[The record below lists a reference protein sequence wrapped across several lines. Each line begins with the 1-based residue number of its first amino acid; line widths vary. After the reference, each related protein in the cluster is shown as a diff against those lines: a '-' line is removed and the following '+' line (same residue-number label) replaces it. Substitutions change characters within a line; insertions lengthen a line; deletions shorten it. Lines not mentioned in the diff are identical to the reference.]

1 MMRLVPLVALLLVC
15 TPAVEVR
22 ASDACDGM
30 PSDPAHPAR
39 LWREIFAYD
48 AAADLG
54 VQVVSTRTAG
64 RVLISDVT
72 FVARPERPAERVAA
86 YIVAPV
92 IPTDAR
98 SAATVPAAD
107 LAGVLWVHWLGNP
120 ATTNRTEFLDEATA
134 LASQGVVSV
143 LVDAMW
149 ARPRWYRDRSLD
161 EDYANAVG
169 QVVALR
175 RSLDLL
181 AAQAGVDR
189 ARIGLVGHDY
199 GGMYGAI
206 AAGVDGRPRTQIVV
220 ASTASLLDWAFF
232 YGKQPSSMDRYR
244 REHQALSLCDH
255 LAASERTSVLFQFA
269 ERDEYVT
276 AARAQALFAAAAGPK
291 QMIVYGRAGHDMTAP
306 PAVRVDR
313 TAWLVRE
320 LVLAPRSAP

>member
-1 MMRLVPLVALLLVC
+1 MTRLPAFVALFLVC
-15 TPAVEVR
+15 APSTAR

-30 PSDPAHPAR
+30 PPDPARPASR
-39 LWREIFAYD
+39 WREIFTYD
-48 AAADLG
+48 ANADLG
-54 VQVVSTRTAG
+54 VQVVSTRAAG
-64 RVLISDVT
+64 RVVVTDVT
-72 FVARPERPAERVAA
+72 FVARPERPSERIAA
-86 YIVAPV
+86 YVVAP
-92 IPTDAR
+92 
-98 SAATVPAAD
+98 AAPASAAD

-161 EDYANAVG
+161 EDYANSVA

-181 AAQAGVDR
+181 LAQPGVDR

-199 GGMYGAI
+199 GGMFGAI
-206 AAGVDGRPRTQIVV
+206 AAGVDGRPKTQVVV
-220 ASTASLLDWAFF
+220 AATASLLDWAFF
-232 YGKQPSSMDRYR
+232 YGKQPSSMDRYT
-244 REHQALSLCDH
+244 REHQVLSLCDH
-255 LAASERTSVLFQFA
+255 LAASDRVSVLFQFA
-269 ERDEYVT
+269 ERDDYVT

-291 QMIVYGRAGHDMTAP
+291 QMIVYGRAGHEMTSPSAI
-306 PAVRVDR
+306 RTDR

-320 LVLAPRSAP
+320 LVLAPRSTP

>member
-1 MMRLVPLVALLLVC
+1 MIRPVPFLALFLVC
-15 TPAVEVR
+15 TPAAVAR
-22 ASDACDGM
+22 ASDACDGL
-30 PSDPAHPAR
+30 PSDPAHPAG
-39 LWREIFAYD
+39 LWREIFTYD

-54 VQVVSTRTAG
+54 VQVVSTRTVG
-64 RVLISDVT
+64 RAVITDVT
-72 FVARPERPAERVAA
+72 FVTRPQHPAERVAA
-86 YIVAPV
+86 YIVAPLA
-92 IPTDAR
+92 PAGAPA
-98 SAATVPAAD
+98 AATVPAAD

-175 RSLDLL
+175 RALDLL
-181 AAQAGVDR
+181 AAQPGVDR

-206 AAGVDGRPRTQIVV
+206 AAGVDGRPRTQVVV
-220 ASTASLLDWAFF
+220 AATASLLDWAFF
-232 YGKQPSSMDRYR
+232 YGKQPSSMDRYK

-276 AARAQALFAAAAGPK
+276 AARAQALFAAASGPK
-291 QMIVYGRAGHDMTAP
+291 QMVVYGRAGHDMIAP
-306 PAVRVDR
+306 PAIRVDR

-320 LVLAPRSAP
+320 LVLAPRSTP

>member
-1 MMRLVPLVALLLVC
+1 MHRFVPFVALLLAC
-15 TPAVEVR
+15 TPAAVAR

-30 PSDPAHPAR
+30 ASDPAHAAG
-39 LWREIFAYD
+39 LWRQIFTYD

-64 RVLISDVT
+64 RAVISDVT

-86 YIVAPV
+86 YIVAP
-92 IPTDAR
+92 
-98 SAATVPAAD
+98 AAPASAAD

-120 ATTNRTEFLDEATA
+120 QTTNRTEFLDEATA

-181 AAQAGVDR
+181 VAQPGVDR

-199 GGMYGAI
+199 GGMFGAI
-206 AAGVDGRPRTQIVV
+206 AAGVDGRPRTQVVV
-220 ASTASLLDWAFF
+220 AATASLLDWAFF

-291 QMIVYGRAGHDMTAP
+291 QMMVYGRAGHDMIAP
-306 PAVRVDR
+306 PAIRVDR

-320 LVLAPRSAP
+320 LGVKP

>member
-1 MMRLVPLVALLLVC
+1 VVLLFVC
-15 TPAVEVR
+15 APAPSAR
-22 ASDACDGM
+22 ASDTCDGM
-30 PSDPAHPAR
+30 RADPAHPAR
-39 LWREIFAYD
+39 LSREIFTYD
-48 AAADLG
+48 ATADLG
-54 VQVVSTRTAG
+54 VQVVSARTQG
-64 RVLISDVT
+64 GVVVTDVT
-72 FVARPERPAERVAA
+72 FVARPERPTERVAA

-92 IPTDAR
+92 APPG
-98 SAATVPAAD
+98 SATAAQAPAGD
-107 LAGVLWVHWLGNP
+107 FAGVLWVHWLGNP

-134 LASQGVVSV
+134 LASRGVVSV

-161 EDYANAVG
+161 DDYANAIA

-181 AAQAGVDR
+181 VAQPGVDR

-220 ASTASLLDWAFF
+220 AATASLLDWAFF
-232 YGKQPSSMDRYR
+232 YGKQPSSMERYK

-255 LAASERTSVLFQFA
+255 LAAAERTSVLFQFA
-269 ERDEYVT
+269 ERDEFVT

-306 PAVRVDR
+306 PAIRVDR
-313 TAWLVRE
+313 TAWLLRE
-320 LVLAPRSAP
+320 LAK